1 MSIIHHQQEQDDS
14 NILEGSGATYL
25 VGVDDENGDA
35 TFRVQVNSDD
45 RDDVH
50 RALAL
55 LFNKAFPDLGP
66 MVCRV
71 AWTSGVPGDAVV
83 VWGASAMRGTHERYL
98 HVSFENGRRW

>member
-1 MSIIHHQQEQDDS
+1 
-14 NILEGSGATYL
+14 
-25 VGVDDENGDA
+25 
-35 TFRVQVNSDD
+35 
-45 RDDVH
+45 
-50 RALAL
+50 
-55 LFNKAFPDLGP
+55 